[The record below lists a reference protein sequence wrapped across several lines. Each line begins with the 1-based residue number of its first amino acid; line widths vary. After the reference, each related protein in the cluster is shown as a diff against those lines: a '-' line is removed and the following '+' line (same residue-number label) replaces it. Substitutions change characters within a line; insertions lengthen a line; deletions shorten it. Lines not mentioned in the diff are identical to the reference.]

1 MAVCL
6 LNNDIL
12 KSTVC
17 GYSLKRITELFLANF
32 ADVTTVEVG
41 APEEGEGGVEV
52 KSITLAANKKFYK
65 IEPEK
70 DSATYNDDLMVG
82 DGGSKYRSTTITW
95 NIGGQYTPQMVDV
108 LDALSLGR
116 YVIVARLSDG
126 TYIMFGRLTAMEA
139 NAASLQSAAEATGF
153 NGITVTFNNNTTESP
168 LPLSA
173 AAIAKLTQPGAGA

>member
-17 GYSLKRITELFLANF
+17 GYSLKQITELYLANF
-32 ADVTTVEVG
+32 ADVTSVEVG

-52 KSITLAANKKFYK
+52 KTITMAASKKFYK

-95 NIGGQYTPQMVDV
+95 NIGGQYTPQMVNV

-168 LPLSA
+168 IPLSA
-173 AAIAKLTQPGAGA
+173 AAITKLTQPGA

>member
-1 MAVCL
+1 MSVCA
-6 LNNDIL
+6 LNNDVL
-12 KSTVC
+12 KSTAC
-17 GYSLKRITELFLANF
+17 GYSLKQIVELYMANF

-52 KSITLAANKKFYK
+52 KSITLAASKKFYK

-116 YVIVARLSDG
+116 YIIVARLSDG

-168 LPLSA
+168 LPLSTEA
-173 AAIAKLTQPGAGA
+173 VAKLTQPGAGA

>member
-1 MAVCL
+1 MSVCI
-6 LNNDIL
+6 LNNDVL

-17 GYSLKRITELFLANF
+17 GYSLKQITELYLANF
-32 ADVTTVEVG
+32 ADVTSVEVG

-52 KSITLAANKKFYK
+52 KTITMAASKKFYK

-168 LPLSA
+168 IPLSA
-173 AAIAKLTQPGAGA
+173 AAITKLTQPGA

>member
-17 GYSLKRITELFLANF
+17 GYSLKQITELYLANF
-32 ADVTTVEVG
+32 ADVTSVEVG
-41 APEEGEGGVEV
+41 APEKGEGGVEV
-52 KSITLAANKKFYK
+52 KTITMAAQKKFYK

-168 LPLSA
+168 IPLSA
-173 AAIAKLTQPGAGA
+173 AAITKLTTPGAGA

>member
-1 MAVCL
+1 MSVCI

-17 GYSLKRITELFLANF
+17 GYSLKQITELYLANF
-32 ADVTTVEVG
+32 ADVTSVEVG

-52 KSITLAANKKFYK
+52 KTITMAAQKKFYK

-168 LPLSA
+168 IPLSA
-173 AAIAKLTQPGAGA
+173 DAISKLTQPGAGA

>member
-1 MAVCL
+1 MAVCA

-17 GYSLKRITELFLANF
+17 GYSLKQITELYLANF

-52 KSITLAANKKFYK
+52 KSITLAASKKFYK

-116 YVIVARLSDG
+116 YIIVARLSDG

-168 LPLSA
+168 IPLSA
-173 AAIAKLTQPGAGA
+173 AAITKLTQSGA

>member
-1 MAVCL
+1 MSVCA
-6 LNNDIL
+6 LNNDVL

-17 GYSLKRITELFLANF
+17 GYSLKQITELYLANF
-32 ADVTTVEVG
+32 ADVTSVEVG

-52 KSITLAANKKFYK
+52 KTITMAASKKFYK

-168 LPLSA
+168 IPLSD
-173 AAIAKLTQPGAGA
+173 AAITKLTQPGA

>member
-1 MAVCL
+1 MAVCA

-17 GYSLKRITELFLANF
+17 GYSLKQITELYLANF
-32 ADVTTVEVG
+32 ADVTSVEVG

-52 KSITLAANKKFYK
+52 KTITMAASKKFYK

-168 LPLSA
+168 IPLSA
-173 AAIAKLTQPGAGA
+173 AAITKLTQPGA

>member
-1 MAVCL
+1 MSVCA
-6 LNNDIL
+6 LNNDVL
-12 KSTVC
+12 KSTAC
-17 GYSLKRITELFLANF
+17 GYSLKQIVELYMANF

-52 KSITLAANKKFYK
+52 KSITLAASKKFYK

-116 YVIVARLSDG
+116 YIIVARLSDG

-168 LPLSA
+168 IPLSA
-173 AAIAKLTQPGAGA
+173 AAITKLTQPGA